1 MDEPFFRFAGLLGS
15 YRPVLSAVLCLLPF
29 QSEAWKKEKTVG
41 LVAVRRAVRSVGG
54 AVIFVPHLIDFCQTA
69 ARSGHSQRTGRDG
82 VSKKNVFS
90 QSREVFSFH
99 LLLSSKTFS
108 LLSFYLFFPCL
119 LSTVFLSSHNIRCRE
134 KALLLLGVWRR

>member
-1 MDEPFFRFAGLLGS
+1 MDEPFFRFAGRLGS

-41 LVAVRRAVRSVGG
+41 PVAVRRAVRSVGG
-54 AVIFVPHLIDFCQTA
+54 AVILCPISSISARRPPEAAILNGPAGTA
-69 ARSGHSQRTGRDG
+69 CLGKTF
-82 VSKKNVFS
+82 FS
-90 QSREVFSFH
+90 QSREVFSFQ
-99 LLLSSKTFS
+99 LPLSSKTFS

-119 LSTVFLSSHNIRCRE
+119 LSTVFLSSHNIRYRE